1 VLGDGYCLFHAV
13 STALYGNCL
22 HWAILRYIFHAKI
35 IRYTINR
42 YSGERI
48 LLCREMLRVELDEN
62 REYYINDGAASAED
76 VNGALRDL
84 TLEGAFNDSG
94 SWTTEFCNII

>member
-1 VLGDGYCLFHAV
+1 
-13 STALYGNCL
+13 
-22 HWAILRYIFHAKI
+22 
-35 IRYTINR
+35 
-42 YSGERI
+42 
-48 LLCREMLRVELDEN
+48 MLRVELDEN